1 MESESEEID
10 FECLHTIL
18 SDDDVEDDD
27 DEMFVPAKNFCSPI
41 DIQLKKINQLKSD
54 QNLSNVTTVKIVK
67 MINSTSGAK
76 LKLPEVKKQI
86 QESAANQSKIQIPT
100 IFVFCECKRLVLN
113 NQECS
118 SCKKVAKKKSKENNF
133 LVHFAL
139 LPHIKRLLKKH
150 FDAVLNYKNRNRAH
164 FTDIDNG
171 KLFRN
176 TSESLENN
184 LAALTLNVD
193 GATLSNSGGKELWP
207 VQMYLNCLPPDIR
220 YLPENIIITTFYF
233 SKNKPPMSD
242 LLYPLCNELDKCDV
256 VSVESPEH
264 DLIFFLVRILI
275 FACDIP
281 ARTAIQNFIGP
292 NGYYGC
298 PYCIQKGTPI
308 KNLTSGST
316 VRYPKPDNICLRTH
330 NETINLMKRA
340 ESGSKVNLF
349 GVKGVGPI
357 VAFPRGCDIINSF
370 SIDFMHGIGLGVAKD
385 LIKIWIGSRIIPNT
399 PYEKYKLA
407 KKYYEILSNRILNLK
422 PTNNFRRLP
431 RSILDISDF
440 KASEVINCVLYYLR
454 YSLVG
459 LLESKIVKNFEKLSA
474 GCYILLKECLSD
486 FEIKRAC
493 DLLTEFADE
502 FELIYGKG
510 AITMNIHLLRH
521 YHHMIEHCGP
531 IWAHSLFAFE
541 NNIGKLK
548 STVNGNTD
556 YLDQISKNYAA
567 SRTNSDECDKS
578 AKKCGIELKNKSF
591 IKSEKKEIWCK
602 LIKDGITYTSLHS
615 NLTKTIDYFIQTKDK
630 KIGTSV
636 LSQRAGYTRLWLINV
651 NIAKCFQ
658 SSVRQECL
666 ERGNASLPPTG
677 TLSETA
683 KSKT

>member
-1 MESESEEID
+1 MWKMMMTK
-10 FECLHTIL
+10 CLY
-18 SDDDVEDDD
+18 
-27 DEMFVPAKNFCSPI
+27 PP
-41 DIQLKKINQLKSD
+41 KIFAVLNQLKSD

-86 QESAANQSKIQIPT
+86 QESAANQSEIQIPT

-292 NGYYGC
+292 NGYYG
-298 PYCIQKGTPI
+298 
-308 KNLTSGST
+308 
-316 VRYPKPDNICLRTH
+316 
-330 NETINLMKRA
+330 
-340 ESGSKVNLF
+340 
-349 GVKGVGPI
+349 
-357 VAFPRGCDIINSF
+357 
-370 SIDFMHGIGLGVAKD
+370 
-385 LIKIWIGSRIIPNT
+385 
-399 PYEKYKLA
+399 
-407 KKYYEILSNRILNLK
+407 
-422 PTNNFRRLP
+422 
-431 RSILDISDF
+431 
-440 KASEVINCVLYYLR
+440 
-454 YSLVG
+454 
-459 LLESKIVKNFEKLSA
+459 
-474 GCYILLKECLSD
+474 
-486 FEIKRAC
+486 
-493 DLLTEFADE
+493 
-502 FELIYGKG
+502 
-510 AITMNIHLLRH
+510 
-521 YHHMIEHCGP
+521 
-531 IWAHSLFAFE
+531 
-541 NNIGKLK
+541 
-548 STVNGNTD
+548 
-556 YLDQISKNYAA
+556 
-567 SRTNSDECDKS
+567 
-578 AKKCGIELKNKSF
+578 
-591 IKSEKKEIWCK
+591 
-602 LIKDGITYTSLHS
+602 
-615 NLTKTIDYFIQTKDK
+615 
-630 KIGTSV
+630 
-636 LSQRAGYTRLWLINV
+636 
-651 NIAKCFQ
+651 
-658 SSVRQECL
+658 
-666 ERGNASLPPTG
+666 
-677 TLSETA
+677 
-683 KSKT
+683 